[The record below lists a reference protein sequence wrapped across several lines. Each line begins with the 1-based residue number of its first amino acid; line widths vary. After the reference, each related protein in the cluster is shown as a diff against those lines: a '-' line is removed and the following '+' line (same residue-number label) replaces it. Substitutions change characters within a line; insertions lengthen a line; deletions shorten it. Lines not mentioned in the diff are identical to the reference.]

1 MTNEDIALRNA
12 AQRYLGQIAYMR
24 KDVAR
29 IALRLDKIRHDV
41 TGLRAIVYDKDRV
54 QVSPVNTFEEQMVR
68 LDEITEAYAEKL
80 AQMHEAIQLR
90 EDQIRNMPKAA
101 HREILTERYLRYRRK
116 SFERIADDMHMSH
129 DWVRHLHT
137 EALIAFAERYDLK
150 LDT

>member
-1 MTNEDIALRNA
+1 MTNEEVALRNA
-12 AQRYLGQIAYMR
+12 AQRYLSQIAYMR

-29 IALRLDKIRHDV
+29 IALQVDKIRHDV
-41 TGLRAIVYDKDRV
+41 TGIRAIVYDKDRV

-80 AQMHEAIQLR
+80 AQMHEAIQIR

-101 HREILTERYLRYRRK
+101 HREILTERYLRYRKK
-116 SFERIADDMHMSH
+116 SLERIADEMHMSH

-137 EALIAFAERYDLK
+137 EALVEFAKIYN

>member
-1 MTNEDIALRNA
+1 MTNEEVALRNA

-29 IALRLDKIRHDV
+29 IALQVEKIRHDV

-80 AQMHEAIQLR
+80 AEMHEAIQVR
-90 EDQIRNMPKAA
+90 EDQIRDMPKAA
-101 HREILTERYLRYRRK
+101 HREILTERYLRYRKK
-116 SFERIADDMHMSH
+116 SLERIADEMHMSH

-137 EALIAFAERYDLK
+137 EALIAFAEIYK

>member
-1 MTNEDIALRNA
+1 MTNEEVALRNA

-29 IALRLDKIRHDV
+29 IALQVDKIRHDV

-80 AQMHEAIQLR
+80 AQMHEAIQVR

-101 HREILTERYLRYRRK
+101 HREILTERYLRTRRK
-116 SFERIADDMHMSH
+116 SFERIAVDTHWSYDR
-129 DWVRHLHT
+129 VKHLHT
-137 EALIAFAERYDLK
+137 EALIAFAKQYNIS
-150 LDT
+150 TF